1 MLINNPIPGQED
13 RNVEFLLNAG
23 AAMRISSTNPIDEAV
38 YQMFVND
45 DRMKLMQEAMKSIAK
60 PNSTQ
65 DLVDFVMNGLE

>member
-1 MLINNPIPGQED
+1 
-13 RNVEFLLNAG
+13 
-23 AAMRISSTNPIDEAV
+23 MRISSTNPIDEAV